1 MPKLRAL
8 ACTVSRT
15 KIAMSGPKH
24 PMVNSPAAIAS
35 TTNRIAA
42 WWKMKVVPAF
52 MSIQIAWMR
61 LLDDSVGRAIPAAR
75 WITTDPI
82 RLAETRKL
90 STSSA

>member
-61 LLDDSVGRAIPAAR
+61 LLDDSVGAFDPSGRR
-75 WITTDPI
+75 MTTDAI
-82 RLAETRKL
+82 RLAEIKKL
-90 STSSA
+90 STSRA